1 MRNAARF
8 LASLV
13 LLAGTCRA
21 GAGHVVVSP
30 AGNDAA
36 DGTVSNPVRTL
47 GRAVELSRGESRKT
61 VVLADGEY
69 PIESPVELLPGDAGL
84 VIRAEH
90 PGRATL
96 TGARK
101 VAGWAADAQDAGIVV
116 APFPFEPGEWRMP
129 TLVVNGRV
137 ADLAAYPSYGGPER
151 MRYFAEEA
159 DAAKDNRTVIHYDT
173 ADLPYGR
180 DFRDLD
186 ITSAF
191 LYVPQEWCSSL
202 CRIATNDWRHDTFVL
217 RDRTDM
223 PIGRFNQGYQLVN
236 TRLGMDRPGR
246 WMFEA
251 SRKRI
256 LYRLRPGESA
266 AKLEATLSRT
276 ERIFNLTGTRDVRFE
291 GLVLEGCSKPFRR
304 ARGELPFAC
313 IAGEAST
320 NVVVEACEVRHSS
333 GDGVYFNHEAN
344 ISIRRCHFHDL
355 GGGGIWFGYFGE
367 TGEVSDCH
375 VHHNGRY
382 ALGSAGVWAH
392 MMHMTVVRN
401 HVHDQ
406 PGCGLTL
413 WTCHSLVASNHLHH
427 TMQAIRDGGALY
439 GAQNFSVIR
448 DNYLHDLGDWSGL
461 YNDEGGRDSV
471 YTGNRIEGCWW
482 PFHMHDTY
490 GVVVSNNVF
499 TCDGCAM
506 RFSFQGSTHAVF
518 RDNVINTTI
527 PIADDAY
534 LESCDVW
541 AENDIRLRQADGTY
555 RSVGRLTLEKKPA
568 PPKDPAQA
576 VRRPGAGRIRMDRDE
591 RGLATPGVPGASAS
605 LSFDDE
611 NLYVEGGYEYNKFI
625 HYDGS
630 VTLGDTWGKHDAVRF
645 EFRDFTVTA
654 FIGGG
659 VVSSDPSLI
668 LDPSNTYSRLVRSV
682 GDGGARFGFAV
693 PLKRLG
699 VDGRSAFGKE
709 IPFNAVSYNNDHRE
723 YKWFAPPPCKPQLA
737 AGRLVFRPHVV
748 DRCAQTPAKAS
759 SFPGGAAQFV
769 AAWVEKR
776 ADLRGFALS
785 DLSARKGFLL
795 LPFTGDDPD
804 GKVAFLRHAEMAS
817 ESAHPDMYG
826 ISVENWALRTET
838 TATKGAAYLK
848 ATYDRGGIVKVLMEA
863 DEGEFEDEGGTFA
876 GRDGGV
882 FAALA
887 FDPKPQAVR
896 ALAGD
901 ARRLWVLEFFV
912 KPIVG
917 AVTVRAAVSVKSAA
931 EASARLGSEPG
942 GLDFKHVR
950 AACHDAWNGVL
961 SK

>member
-1 MRNAARF
+1 MNTNRRNFFFWSAAF
-8 LASLV
+8 V
-13 LLAGTCRA
+13 LLGGACRA
-21 GAGHVVVSP
+21 ETGRVVVSP
-30 AGNDAA
+30 TGEDAA
-36 DGTVSNPVRTL
+36 DGTVARPVRTVN
-47 GRAVELSRGESRKT
+47 RAVELSRGESRKT
-61 VVLADGEY
+61 IVLADGEY
-69 PIESPVELLPGDAGL
+69 PIERSVELGPGDAGL
-84 VIRAEH
+84 TICAEH

-96 TGARK
+96 TGASK
-101 VAGWAADAQDAGIVV
+101 VGGWVADAEDPGIVV

-129 TLVVNGRV
+129 TLVVNGRA

-159 DAAKDNRTVIHYDT
+159 DAAKDNRTVIRYDPN
-173 ADLPYGR
+173 DLPGGR

-186 ITSAF
+186 ISSAF

-223 PIGRFNQGYQLVN
+223 PIGKFNQGYQVVN

-251 SRKRI
+251 AKKRI

-266 AKLEATLSRT
+266 ATLKATLSRT
-276 ERIFNLTGTRDVRFE
+276 ERIFNLTAARDVRFE

-304 ARGELPFAC
+304 ARGELPCAC

-333 GDGVYFNHEAN
+333 GDGVSFNREGN

-355 GGGGIWFGYFGE
+355 GGGGVWFGYFGE

-413 WTCHSLVASNHLHH
+413 WICHSLVASNHLHH

-471 YTGNRIEGCWW
+471 YTGNRVEGCWW

-527 PIADDAY
+527 PVEDAIY
-534 LESCDVW
+534 LDSCDVW
-541 AENDIRLRQADGTY
+541 ADNDIRLRQADGGY
-555 RSVGRLTLEKKPA
+555 KSVGRLSLARRPA
-568 PPKDPAQA
+568 PPKPAAA
-576 VRRPGAGRIRMDRDE
+576 VIARPGAGLVFLDRDAH
-591 RGLATPGVPGASAS
+591 GFACPGVPGARAK
-605 LSFDDE
+605 LSSDGT
-611 NLYVEGGYEYNKFI
+611 NLCVEGFYEYNKFI
-625 HYDGS
+625 SYEGS
-630 VTLGDTWGKHDAVRF
+630 VNLGETWGRHDAVRF
-645 EFRDFTVTA
+645 YFDGFTVTA
-654 FIGGG
+654 FVGGR
-659 VVSSDPSLI
+659 VVSSDPTLA
-668 LDPSNTYSRLVRSV
+668 LDPATTYSEKMKSV
-682 GDGGARFGFAV
+682 GDGWARFGFRI
-693 PLKRLG
+693 PLARLG
-699 VDGRSAFGKE
+699 NMS
-709 IPFNAVSYNNDHRE
+709 FNAVSFNADHCE
-723 YKWFAPPPCKPQLA
+723 YKYFTPPCGLVKA
-737 AGRLVFRPHVV
+737 AGRLVLKPYVV
-748 DRCAQTPAKAS
+748 DRCARTPAKAS

-776 ADLRGFALS
+776 ADLRGFALADAAS
-785 DLSARKGFLL
+785 HRGFLL
-795 LPFTGDDPD
+795 QPFTGANPD
-804 GKVAFLRHAEMAS
+804 GKGALLRHAEMAS
-817 ESAHPDMYG
+817 ESAHPDLYG

-838 TATKGAAYLK
+838 TASKGAAYLK
-848 ATYDRGGIVKVLMEA
+848 ASYDRGGIVKVLLEA
-863 DEGEFEDEGGTFA
+863 DEGGFASGNGTFA
-876 GRDGGV
+876 GRDGGI
-882 FAALA
+882 FAAMA

-896 ALAGD
+896 ALAGG
-901 ARRLWVLEFFV
+901 ARRRWVLEFFV

-917 AVTVRAAVSVKSAA
+917 AVRVRAAVSGESAA
-931 EASARLGSEPG
+931 EASARLGSEPEET
-942 GLDFKHVR
+942 DFKAIR
-950 AACHDAWNGVL
+950 DACHRAWNENL
-961 SK
+961 